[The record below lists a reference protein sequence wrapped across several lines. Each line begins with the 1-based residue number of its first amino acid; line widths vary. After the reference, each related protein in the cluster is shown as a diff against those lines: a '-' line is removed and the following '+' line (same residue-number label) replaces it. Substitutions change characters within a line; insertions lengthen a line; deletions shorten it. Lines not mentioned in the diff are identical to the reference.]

1 MIRFILTCAIAIG
14 FVASQPASA
23 QEPSTEDVVK
33 ALYTSQETC
42 AAPRGLTIQ
51 GEDKPPSIDLY
62 IAFEYNSDKLTT
74 EAMLTLKRLGAALK
88 DPRLGGYRFK
98 IAGHTD
104 AKGSAEYNQKLSER
118 RAEAVR
124 NYIVFQY
131 DIEPDRIE
139 TVGFGKTEL
148 LDPSKPDGWDQS
160 QGSGDQHRR
169 GSIST
174 QNSFAVLRGGNWLA

>member
-1 MIRFILTCAIAIG
+1 MIRLLLVCTIVIG
-14 FVASQPASA
+14 LVAAETTLA

-33 ALYTSQETC
+33 ALVPTKKLRG
-42 AAPRGLTIQ
+42 PRGLIIQ

-62 IAFEYNSDKLTT
+62 IPFEYNSDKLKT

-88 DPRLGGYRFK
+88 DTRLSGYRFK

-139 TVGFGKTEL
+139 TVGFGKTQL
-148 LDPSKPDGWDQS
+148 LDPLKPEDGIN
-160 QGSGDQHRR
+160 RR
-169 GSIST
+169 VQIINIGEG
-174 QNSFAVLRGGNWLA
+174 R